1 MHDED
6 LDQKSEQFDEVHH
19 IHQTTQ
25 KVHKKISGNYNV
37 YQETNYVYSHNKNFL
52 VLLKV

>member
-1 MHDED
+1 MHGED

-25 KVHKKISGNYNV
+25 KVHKKISGY
-37 YQETNYVYSHNKNFL
+37 
-52 VLLKV
+52 